1 MGCHRGGGDWNV
13 VHKMIEEVFADYDC
27 EVLICEY
34 NGG

>member
-13 VHKMIEEVFADYDC
+13 VYKMIEEVFKNN